1 MADDSGAAAPELL
14 ETGVP
19 NLDRILGGGLLAR
32 SLAMVIGTPGTGK
45 TLMAQQIAFH
55 NAARGAAVLY
65 LTGFSETHDKLLRH
79 SRGLTFFAPHL
90 VGSRIQF
97 GSLTDLL
104 REGADETVTAIVE
117 TARAQ
122 HASLVVLDGFRSM
135 RGYLEGDHGAAH
147 FLYSL
152 GAKLAL
158 LGATTLVI
166 VEGDTDDSAA
176 YPELTVCDVIL
187 AVRRERL
194 DSRHRRVLEVYKTRG
209 SMHLEGTHPF
219 VISNAGLAMFPR
231 FESVVAAT
239 EPAWQPGR
247 AAFGVAE
254 LDALVGGGLNQ
265 GTATLVAG
273 SPGVGKTTLGLRF
286 IAEGARSGEPVLF
299 CGFLES
305 PAQLREKARMFG
317 MDLYSA
323 EASRLT
329 RVLVLAGH
337 DLEADQIAD
346 MLAED
351 VERRGVRRLVIDSA
365 AELQQG
371 LVSESRV
378 PGFLSALV
386 SYLRAQAVTTYLT
399 LDLATIVG
407 PELELAGTPLSV
419 VAENLLLL
427 RQVEYRGRLHR
438 VFSVLKMR
446 FSDYQPA
453 IYEYGLSPGEGVRIV
468 GPTPLGEG
476 FLTGIPRRLG
486 EPPAQLG
493 PHGGQGQAW
502 PPS

>member
-1 MADDSGAAAPELL
+1 
-14 ETGVP
+14 
-19 NLDRILGGGLLAR
+19 
-32 SLAMVIGTPGTGK
+32 
-45 TLMAQQIAFH
+45 
-55 NAARGAAVLY
+55 
-65 LTGFSETHDKLLRH
+65 
-79 SRGLTFFAPHL
+79 
-90 VGSRIQF
+90 
-97 GSLTDLL
+97 
-104 REGADETVTAIVE
+104 
-117 TARAQ
+117 
-122 HASLVVLDGFRSM
+122 M

-219 VISNAGLAMFPR
+219 VISHAGLAMFPR
-231 FESVVAAT
+231 FESVVAASQ
-239 EPAWQPGR
+239 PAWQPGR
-247 AAFGVAE
+247 APFGIAD
-254 LDALVGGGLNQ
+254 LDALIGGGLNM

-273 SPGVGKTTLGLRF
+273 SPGVGKTTLGLHF
-286 IAEGARSGEPVLF
+286 VAEGVRAGEPVLF
-299 CGFLES
+299 CGFMES
-305 PAQLREKARMFG
+305 PAQLLEKARRFG
-317 MDLYSA
+317 MELSA
-323 EASRLT
+323 ADASDQLRL
-329 RVLVLAGH
+329 LVLAGH
-337 DLEADQIAD
+337 DLEADQVASV
-346 MLAED
+346 LAED
-351 VERRGVRRLVIDSA
+351 IERRGVRRLVIDSA
-365 AELQQG
+365 AELQRG
-371 LVSESRV
+371 LGSEARA
-378 PGFLSALV
+378 PDFLSALV
-386 SYLRAQAVTTYLT
+386 SYLRARAVTTYLT
-399 LDLATIVG
+399 LDLALIVG

-446 FSDYQPA
+446 FSDYEPA

-476 FLTGIPRRLG
+476 FLTGVPRLLG

-493 PHGGQGQAW
+493 PNGGQGQAW